1 MVNSFFTLSDAAA
14 LIGLS
19 QSTLKNY
26 ERQGICVPIR
36 DSANRR
42 LYTEADLH
50 VIREFRRRSAPNR
63 DPEIAAEA
71 MKNDQG

>member
-14 LIGLS
+14 LVGLS

-26 ERQGICVPIR
+26 ERQRVCVPIR

-42 LYTEADLH
+42 LYTEADLQ
-50 VIREFRRRSAPNR
+50 VIREFRQRLAPNR
-63 DPEIAAEA
+63 GPEITAEP
-71 MKNDQG
+71 MENGRG